1 MNINEL
7 YKYCEDYCY
16 ENDMSKETESNDC
29 ICGKDYELLDND
41 MYYIVCSK
49 CGVCKDITTP
59 SIVNY
64 KSKYD
69 GSYTYMRNRCYKKSS
84 YLRNKLNKIL
94 YPHKPRLNDLDIS
107 ILQKKITGKRLTLIN
122 ITKYMKKKK
131 LVKQYDILKTYY
143 HCIGKEPVRIGE
155 EDMNKLVSVFKKK
168 EIVYKRN
175 NHKRFNYNFVLFK
188 IFEEWN
194 RTDLTYCL
202 KPLQDRKRYQKHEVV
217 YQKLFN
223 C

>member
-1 MNINEL
+1 MNTEEL
-7 YKYCEDYCY
+7 YKYYEDICY
-16 ENDMSKETESNDC
+16 ENDVNKDIDEDDC
-29 ICGKDYELLDND
+29 ICGKEYELLDDD

-49 CGVCKDITTP
+49 CGICKDITYP
-59 SIVNY
+59 SAVNY

-69 GSYTYMRNRCYKKSS
+69 GTYTYVRNRSYKKSS

-94 YPHKPRLNDLDIS
+94 YPHKPRLNNLDIS

-122 ITKYMKKKK
+122 ITKYMKKNK

-143 HCIGKEPVRIGE
+143 HLIGKEPVRIGE
-155 EDMNKLVSVFKKK
+155 EDMNKLVSAFKKK
-168 EIVYKRN
+168 ESVYKRHN
-175 NHKRFNYNFVLFK
+175 YKRFNYNFVLFK
-188 IFEEWN
+188 IFQEWN
-194 RTDLTYCL
+194 RTDLANCL
-202 KPLQDRKRYQKHEVV
+202 KPLQDKNRYEKHEVV